1 MTRLTDIH
9 GIGPA
14 LAKRLEAAGIVD
26 GKTLAKADTA
36 VLTAIPGVSASR
48 AAAWQE
54 TAAGNAPTASSDIQA
69 DQPDTTLVVLA
80 VPSADA
86 APVEDAPVE
95 AAKPKA
101 KAKAEK
107 KPAKGKK
114 KDEKAKTKKAGK
126 PAKAK
131 KAEKSQKADADVKKT
146 GKTKKTASDKKK
158 SADKGKA
165 EKTKKTK
172 AKSKKKVKAA

>member
-26 GKTLAKADTA
+26 GKTLAEADPS
-36 VLTAIPGVSASR
+36 VLTAIPGVSALR
-48 AAAWQE
+48 AATWQK
-54 TAAGNAPTASSDIQA
+54 TAAGNALPAPSDIPA
-69 DQPDTTLVVLA
+69 DQPDTPVVLLQ
-80 VPSADA
+80 VSSADA
-86 APVEDAPVE
+86 ALVEDAPVE
-95 AAKPKA
+95 ASEPTAKG
-101 KAKAEK
+101 EK

-114 KDEKAKTKKAGK
+114 KDEKTKTKKAGK

-131 KAEKSQKADADVKKT
+131 KAKKSKKADADVKKT

>member
-26 GKTLAKADTA
+26 GETLAKADTA

-101 KAKAEK
+101 EK

-114 KDEKAKTKKAGK
+114 KDEKAKTKKADK

-131 KAEKSQKADADVKKT
+131 KAEKSKKADADVKKT

>member
-48 AAAWQE
+48 AAAWQK

-101 KAKAEK
+101 KAEK

-114 KDEKAKTKKAGK
+114 KDEKAKTKKADK

-131 KAEKSQKADADVKKT
+131 KAEKSKKADADVKKT

-172 AKSKKKVKAA
+172 AKSKKKAKAA

>member
-1 MTRLTDIH
+1 
-9 GIGPA
+9 

-26 GKTLAKADTA
+26 GKTLAKADPA

-48 AAAWQE
+48 AAAWQK
-54 TAAGNAPTASSDIQA
+54 TAAGNAPTASSDVPA
-69 DQPDTTLVVLA
+69 DQPDTTLVVFA

-86 APVEDAPVE
+86 APVKDAPVE
-95 AAKPKA
+95 AAKP
-101 KAKAEK
+101 KAEK

-114 KDEKAKTKKAGK
+114 KDEKAKTKKAEK

-131 KAEKSQKADADVKKT
+131 KAEKSKKADTDAKKT
-146 GKTKKTASDKKK
+146 GKTKKIASDKKK

-172 AKSKKKVKAA
+172 AKSKKKAKAA